1 MAEGD
6 VSLLVTRLTSYGSCP
21 YRRCSMSFASLLR
34 ADRRENGRVE
44 HDEWHAVDAARIE
57 EVISRMDQRRH
68 TETALEGRDWWL
80 ALIGGGSGAYIVSIE
95 NRMTGV
101 RFELVDPRQS
111 QDQVVEVVAGGQ
123 RGHLSARD
131 VVGREA
137 AVRAARHFA
146 ETGEPDPGLDW
157 VEERGA

>member
-95 NRMTGV
+95 NRMTVSDLNWLTPGNLRTKLSKSWRAGNEATYLRGTWWDV
-101 RFELVDPRQS
+101 RPQYVLPATS
-111 QDQVVEVVAGGQ
+111 QRRV
-123 RGHLSARD
+123 SPT
-131 VVGREA
+131 
-137 AVRAARHFA
+137 RASI
-146 ETGEPDPGLDW
+146 G
-157 VEERGA
+157 